1 MNEFTKEELQAME
14 NWGEVYTEFGNSWV
28 DKIHRPLIS
37 KIQSLI
43 DNYPKPVPENFIDI
57 LKYKTATR
65 DLSELV
71 NIDEFNKTMDAYK
84 DE

>member
-1 MNEFTKEELQAME
+1 MNDFTKEELIKILKAYEMDPYYFDSYVKLDNFGGRIKAM
-14 NWGEVYTEFGNSWV
+14 
-28 DKIHRPLIS
+28 
-37 KIQSLI
+37 I
-43 DNYPKPVPENFIDI
+43 DNYPEPIPEFFIDY